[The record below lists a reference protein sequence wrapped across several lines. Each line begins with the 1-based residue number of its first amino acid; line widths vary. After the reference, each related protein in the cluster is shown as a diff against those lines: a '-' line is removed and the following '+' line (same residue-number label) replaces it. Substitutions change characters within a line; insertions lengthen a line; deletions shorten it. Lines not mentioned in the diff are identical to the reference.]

1 MLQAITDT
9 ESRLSDSEILDR
21 ARRSRRTIRQEVLL
35 ALEQGEIPLRYQ
47 RNAQC
52 LNLSD
57 QATLARAHVVLAG
70 CGGLGGHVLESL
82 VRTGVGRITACDPD
96 VFEPSNANRQPLAS
110 TRTMGLSKALAAQA
124 RAGEINPLVEVTA
137 VSVEVTLDHL
147 YGAQVVADCLG
158 GTLHRKALQTMAAQA
173 GLPMVSAAVS
183 GWNVLVGSTWPG
195 DPGLGEFMASGA
207 RPSAEQLQGNPCP
220 TVALAASLQAAE
232 LIHILLG
239 IPSALRGN
247 LMMADLI
254 EMRFSTVSLH
264 TRNN

>member
-1 MLQAITDT
+1 MLQTNTDT
-9 ESRLSDSEILDR
+9 QLTDSEILER
-21 ARRSRRTIRQEVLL
+21 ASRSDRTIRQEVLL
-35 ALEQGEIPLRYQ
+35 ALEQGEMPLRYQ
-47 RNAQC
+47 RNGQS
-52 LNLSD
+52 LSQTD
-57 QATLARAHVVLAG
+57 QVTLARAHVVLAG

-82 VRTGVGRITACDPD
+82 VRAGVGRITACDPD

-110 TRTMGLSKALAAQA
+110 TRTMGRFKAQAAQA

-137 VSVEVTLDHL
+137 VTKEVATDHL

-158 GTLHRKALQTMAAQA
+158 GTLHRMALQVMTAQA

-183 GWNVLVGSTWPG
+183 GWNVLLGSTWPG
-195 DPGLGEFMASGA
+195 EPGLGEFMSSGA
-207 RPSAEQLQGNPCP
+207 GPSAEQLQGNPCP
-220 TVALAASLQAAE
+220 AVAMAASLQAAE

-247 LMMADLI
+247 LLMADLI